1 MAAATGGPDHR
12 LPPVGL
18 TLPAPRDRF
27 RRPLGAGPAPPR
39 PRTRAEKP
47 YGTVTPPSYPWNR
60 KAAPVASVPIKEEK
74 QAYRAGP

>member
-1 MAAATGGPDHR
+1 MAAAARGPDHR

-27 RRPLGAGPAPPR
+27 RVSLGAGPRPG

-74 QAYRAGP
+74 QAFRAGP

>member
-27 RRPLGAGPAPPR
+27 RQPLGAGPAPPR

>member
-1 MAAATGGPDHR
+1 VAAATGGPDHR

-18 TLPAPRDRF
+18 TLPVP
-27 RRPLGAGPAPPR
+27 G